1 MLKLNF
7 EINMLI
13 KYSQSQSKE
22 LGKSEKT
29 KAADEAK
36 KKKNAADKSKEEYI
50 EKMRKKGATL
60 PKGFIPDAKANTGH

>member
-1 MLKLNF
+1 M
-7 EINMLI
+7 
-13 KYSQSQSKE
+13 
-22 LGKSEKT
+22 GKSEKT

-36 KKKNAADKSKEEYI
+36 KKKNAADKSKEEYV